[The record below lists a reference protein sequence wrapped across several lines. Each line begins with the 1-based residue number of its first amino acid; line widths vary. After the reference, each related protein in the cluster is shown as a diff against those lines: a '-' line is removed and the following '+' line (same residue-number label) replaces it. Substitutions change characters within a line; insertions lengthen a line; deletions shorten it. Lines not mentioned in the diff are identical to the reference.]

1 MAAVVFPQETVV
13 DYVTQLLHVAGDTA
27 RDASTLN
34 RQAAKLIEGGTHGRV
49 LGALRRYAKDHQQ
62 SDASEVQKVV
72 DDMETFLDPQIV
84 KQRKEAVARRAERE
98 KEKREKDKEEHIASW
113 ERDGHNFN
121 AAIREMRAD
130 ANALIY
136 MAKVIED
143 SGSEPV
149 IDAMSDWVY
158 SAERKRLFA
167 GLKEALKPPPL
178 APPVPAKRC
187 SRRRRGSRDDK
198 VVRLFNDTTRPRGA
212 AGEESG
218 DMEA

>member
-1 MAAVVFPQETVV
+1 MAAVVFPQEAVV
-13 DYVTQLLHVAGDTA
+13 QYVSALLQVVGLAM
-27 RDASTLN
+27 RDVTTLN
-34 RQAAKLIEGGTHGRV
+34 RQASSLTSKSHHGRV
-49 LGALRRYAKDHQQ
+49 LGYLRTYANDGKQFGADQVREIV
-62 SDASEVQKVV
+62 A
-72 DDMETFLDPQIV
+72 DMETFLDPKIV
-84 KQRKEAVARRAERE
+84 EQRKDDAARRAARE

-113 ERDGHNFN
+113 ERGGHNFN

-136 MAKVIED
+136 IAKVIED
-143 SGSEPV
+143 SGNEPV

-187 SRRRRGSRDDK
+187 SRRRVRGQDDK
-198 VVRLFNDTTRPRGA
+198 VVRLFNDREGGHDVPA
-212 AGEESG
+212 
-218 DMEA
+218 

>member
-1 MAAVVFPQETVV
+1 MT
-13 DYVTQLLHVAGDTA
+13 
-27 RDASTLN
+27 
-34 RQAAKLIEGGTHGRV
+34 RQATSLMVKPHHGRV
-49 LGALRRYAKDHQQ
+49 LGNLRRYANERKQFGGD
-62 SDASEVQKVV
+62 EVREIVA
-72 DDMETFLDPQIV
+72 DMETFLDPKIAEQ
-84 KQRKEAVARRAERE
+84 KKEERDRVAARE
-98 KEKREKDKEEHIASW
+98 KEKDEKEKDEHKASW
-113 ERDGHNFN
+113 ERGGHNFN
-121 AAIREMRAD
+121 AAIREMRDD

-143 SGSEPV
+143 SGNEPV

-178 APPVPAKRC
+178 APPLAPAGAAKRC
-187 SRRRRGSRDDK
+187 SRRRRGGRDDK

-212 AGEESG
+212 AGEEGG